1 VDQQTALLLDQQN
14 GVEKYTDYI
23 KAVAFRIAPKKNQ
36 FDKAGNY
43 HAVTTTVATPSLI
56 IGDERWVEVTTSI
69 VKWLETQGV
78 LEMPKGDRSFE
89 VFTEQKG
96 ALWLDLRR
104 TLMTASSLETWNM
117 KGQLG
122 KEAVKI
128 TDLVTQFREHFNGPP
143 KPLFPNPT
151 YSERALQKTMH
162 WGVIHEPIALEAYR
176 AYMRVQSPLYDVRA
190 GTTIPGMVIDR
201 AYQIAASPDGWVFD
215 SQSPEATH
223 VGVVEF
229 KCPPGNF
236 FFLKINSHL
245 DPRKPEDMPEIM
257 RRIKVTPGKQYL
269 EMYNLKKENKGYYYQ
284 CMANLFLTSAEW
296 VDFVAWVPPGAFD
309 FPGHPPGQPNI
320 RVHRFTRREME
331 DDWRALQS
339 RMSSRHRLYKDVFTQ
354 NIEAFLSKYKDTRV

>member
-1 VDQQTALLLDQQN
+1 
-14 GVEKYTDYI
+14 
-23 KAVAFRIAPKKNQ
+23 
-36 FDKAGNY
+36 
-43 HAVTTTVATPSLI
+43 
-56 IGDERWVEVTTSI
+56 
-69 VKWLETQGV
+69 
-78 LEMPKGDRSFE
+78 
-89 VFTEQKG
+89 
-96 ALWLDLRR
+96 
-104 TLMTASSLETWNM
+104 
-117 KGQLG
+117 
-122 KEAVKI
+122 
-128 TDLVTQFREHFNGPP
+128 
-143 KPLFPNPT
+143 
-151 YSERALQKTMH
+151 MH

-190 GTTIPGMVIDR
+190 GTTIPGMVVDR

-229 KCPPGNF
+229 KCPVGNF
-236 FFLKINSHL
+236 FFVKGNTNL

-257 RRIKVTPGKQYL
+257 KRIKVTPGKQYL

-331 DDWRALQS
+331 DDWRALQTKT
-339 RMSSRHRLYKDVFTQ
+339 SSRHRLYKDVFTQ
-354 NIEAFLSKYKDTRV
+354 NIEAFLSKYKDARV